1 MDLAP
6 TFAALPPPSAVAA
19 SSAQGDVLAA
29 VSPAV
34 GPRLRRGLPAT
45 EAPSQVSGALAA
57 ALGCGFAGAALAA
70 RAHARRAR
78 RGGALQPRRHDVHP
92 AENVVGEKDACGVGR
107 VANME
112 RRPTFELLQVAS
124 GALGCVE
131 RPACSASLGRGI
143 RRQGALCEAS
153 RALPAARGV
162 ARRVQSCTAV
172 DTPLALLSQWRA
184 SRRSQITPAVA
195 MSWART
201 DSWPRGKDADF
212 VFQHVNLV
220 GGRPTVWIYFVD
232 SVNNWARTCLARL
245 LFQKVC
251 DNTFSYTVLLCSAG
265 CLPAQPGEANKEQSV
280 SWSTSSEPGLLVSD
294 LETMISYTPDRF
306 EGEHVFKSYDVI
318 VAVDESARQKVIAAA
333 GDDEEAARSVCTL
346 ADFIDVCGEWPAG
359 VGGPA
364 SGMSLDE
371 LKQHT
376 DLPAAAGEAAAVAL
390 DVLALSAAG
399 LERFLVAQFPASR
412 REELHPDLIPKGI

>member
-29 VSPAV
+29 VSPVV

-45 EAPSQVSGALAA
+45 EAPSQVSGAAAA

-92 AENVVGEKDACGVGR
+92 AENVVGEKDACAVGR

-112 RRPTFELLQVAS
+112 RRRNFELLLP
-124 GALGCVE
+124 ALCARGCME
-131 RPACSASLGRGI
+131 RPACSASRGRGL
-143 RRQGALCEAS
+143 LCGAS
-153 RALPAARGV
+153 RALLAGAARGV

-265 CLPAQPGEANKEQSV
+265 CLPAQPGEANKEQAV
-280 SWSTSSEPGLLVSD
+280 SWSTSSDAGLLVSD
-294 LETMISYTPDRF
+294 LETMISYSPDRF
-306 EGEHVFKSYDVI
+306 EGERVFKSYDVI
-318 VAVDESARQKVIAAA
+318 VAVDETARQEVIAAA

-346 ADFIDVCGEWPAG
+346 ADFIDFCGEWPAG
-359 VGGPA
+359 VGGQA

-371 LKQHT
+371 LKLHT
-376 DLPAAAGEAAAVAL
+376 DLPAAAGGAAAVAL
-390 DVLALSAAG
+390 DALALSAAG

-412 REELHPDLIPKGI
+412 KEELHPDLIPKGI

>member
-6 TFAALPPPSAVAA
+6 TFAALPPPRAVAA

-34 GPRLRRGLPAT
+34 GPRLRGGLPAT
-45 EAPSQVSGALAA
+45 EAPSQVSGAVAA
-57 ALGCGFAGAALAA
+57 ALGCGLAGAALAA

-112 RRPTFELLQVAS
+112 RRRNFELLLP
-124 GALGCVE
+124 ALGARGCTE
-131 RPACSASLGRGI
+131 RPACSASLGRGS
-143 RRQGALCEAS
+143 LCGAS
-153 RALPAARGV
+153 RALPAGAARGV

-212 VFQHVNLV
+212 VFQYLNLV

-232 SVNNWARTCLARL
+232 SLNNWARTCLARL

-265 CLPAQPGEANKEQSV
+265 CLPARPGEANKEQAV
-280 SWSTSSEPGLLVSD
+280 SWSTSSDAGLLVSD
-294 LETMISYTPDRF
+294 LETMISYSPDRF
-306 EGEHVFKSYDVI
+306 EGERVFKSYDVI
-318 VAVDESARQKVIAAA
+318 VAVDESTRQEVIAAA

-359 VGGPA
+359 VGGQA

-376 DLPAAAGEAAAVAL
+376 DLPAAAGGAAAVAL
-390 DVLALSAAG
+390 DALALSAAG

-412 REELHPDLIPKGI
+412 KEELHPDLIPKGI